1 MLEAARLWVRE
12 KLLRCGLSDYFA
24 RCLGN
29 KLRLDGVGRDRDG
42 LDLLLNSSAG
52 FSLSQMLVRVENLQ
66 SAGSC
71 LGNFSGCRNGLLIYV
86 CVGEGLQ
93 ISCRFGLVF
102 GRRPRL
108 GVAAYFGL
116 RLVDGGA
123 GRLVTGVLA
132 REGKGEGCRSK
143 EHNGVCEKHLV

>member
-1 MLEAARLWVRE
+1 MHSVA
-12 KLLRCGLSDYFA
+12 
-24 RCLGN
+24 
-29 KLRLDGVGRDRDG
+29 
-42 LDLLLNSSAG
+42 
-52 FSLSQMLVRVENLQ
+52 
-66 SAGSC
+66 SC
-71 LGNFSGCRNGLLIYV
+71 LGDLASCCNGLLDDIR
-86 CVGEGLQ
+86 VGKGLQ

-108 GVAAYFGL
+108 GIAAYFGL

-143 EHNGVCEKHLV
+143 EHNGVCEKHFVREVE